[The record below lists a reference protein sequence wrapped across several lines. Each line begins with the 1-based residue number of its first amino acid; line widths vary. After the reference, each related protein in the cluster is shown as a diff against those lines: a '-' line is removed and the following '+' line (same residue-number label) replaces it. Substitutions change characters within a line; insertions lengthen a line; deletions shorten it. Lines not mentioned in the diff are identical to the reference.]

1 MTTVRQST
9 VEDACFIVPSGPMV
23 GYCTMHNKWHRLTHA
38 HMYIVNGDGNVL
50 CDEMY
55 CHALRARREA
65 NKVMSLM
72 VENGG
77 GMITT
82 TGLNRD
88 HYDGHEWWE
97 YKRHSVWAGIEE

>member
-1 MTTVRQST
+1 
-9 VEDACFIVPSGPMV
+9 
-23 GYCTMHNKWHRLTHA
+23 
-38 HMYIVNGDGNVL
+38 MYIVNGDGNVL

-65 NKVMSLM
+65 NKIMSLM

-97 YKRHSVWAGIEE
+97 YKRHSVWAGIEEPLFDAQWVTINVRSGCTCGKVPN